1 MPGSSACT
9 AVRLSP
15 RTCDVTRCGLAWS
28 SIPGEV
34 VIRRVAV
41 AAVVAV
47 SIAVGVGGGATAWTA
62 AERREAVGLR
72 EAAQARVER
81 ALGAVHDD
89 STARV
94 AWTTTSDVAGAQAL
108 QTGARAAL
116 AAAVA
121 QGRLTVEESVG
132 GVGED
137 DTPRAALVARLDA
150 AEVAAPTASPTL
162 ARRLTAE
169 VVEAEQAVHA
179 AVAAEAE
186 RVAAAEQAAAR
197 QAARAA
203 APAVRPRAAAATGG
217 SSTGTDR
224 CATTY
229 GGPAF
234 YTSAPTEGGDG
245 SNGRLPASALS
256 AVSWARDSRGTP
268 FYLRS
273 DATAALERLNVA
285 FRAALG
291 HHLAL
296 DLTYR
301 DHDTQVA
308 MRAALGSVAAV
319 PGTSSH
325 GTGLALDV
333 PELPCTY
340 GWDSPARAWLVA
352 NGPAYGWVS
361 PTWARQNGSNPE
373 YWHYE
378 YRG

>member
-1 MPGSSACT
+1 M
-9 AVRLSP
+9 SP
-15 RTCDVTRCGLAWS
+15 RTCDVSGCGLAWS

-41 AAVVAV
+41 AVVAAV
-47 SIAVGVGGGATAWTA
+47 SIAVGVAGGATAWTA
-62 AERREAVGLR
+62 AERREALGLR

-81 ALGAVHDD
+81 ALVAVHED
-89 STARV
+89 SAARI
-94 AWTTTSDVAGAQAL
+94 AATTTSHVAGAQGL

-121 QGRLTVEESVG
+121 QGRLTVEESAG
-132 GVGED
+132 RVGED
-137 DTPRAALVARLDA
+137 ETPRVTLAARLDA
-150 AEVAAPTASPTL
+150 AEAAAASASPTV

-169 VVEAEQAVHA
+169 VGEAEQAVHA
-179 AVAAEAE
+179 AVAAEQE

-203 APAVRPRAAAATGG
+203 APAARPRAAASAASG

-291 HHLAL
+291 HDLAL

-301 DHDTQVA
+301 DYDTQVA

-333 PELPCTY
+333 PELPCAY